1 MLLTPLARCLL
12 VFPSC
17 WFEQALKRWGVETR
31 GSAEDIQP
39 SSYIQ
44 CLNCFPTT
52 KRLFQTNEPGTWEL
66 ISARAASSLRKHS
79 CLQSPPGRNCQGRK
93 APFFIPC
100 SNLYCLSH
108 HTWLV
113 CADMIPGWGESCET
127 PFFFFPF
134 CLITKCFLATSPTDT
149 KSCLWSLIKTLA
161 GFYINW
167 NLHSTITIAT
177 TTEN

>member
-1 MLLTPLARCLL
+1 MLLTPLAGCLL

-44 CLNCFPTT
+44 CLNCFLTT
-52 KRLFQTNEPGTWEL
+52 KCLFQTNETGTWEF
-66 ISARAASSLRKHS
+66 IFARAASSTRKHS
-79 CLQSPPGRNCQGRK
+79 GLQFPQGRNCQGRK

-108 HTWLV
+108 HYMVSMCWHDTWVGREL
-113 CADMIPGWGESCET
+113 CDPILL
-127 PFFFFPF
+127 FFFLP
-134 CLITKCFLATSPTDT
+134 
-149 KSCLWSLIKTLA
+149 
-161 GFYINW
+161 
-167 NLHSTITIAT
+167 H
-177 TTEN
+177 